1 MAWVGKWMLALSLAA
16 VLGLPALAL
25 TETQEEEGEK
35 VRQILF
41 PYRQGPLQIDGL
53 SPGTTLTQSTWQAAE
68 QVLPAEILKLIQAG
82 EFEITVQETTDSPPP
97 EAYVDATLRGAGQV
111 QLGTDGELKN
121 YVAGLPF
128 PLLDPSDPQAG
139 LKAAWNMRYRNLGES
154 IKIQYV
160 VQHRDRTG
168 GVQRSMEFRHFF
180 RYGLHR
186 AEPAANLAEW
196 ERKGEFLKEYFYA
209 LAPLDLEGLQQVR
222 IHYDQDAR
230 ADEEWSYDPRTR
242 RVRKTVYNP
251 IASSSVGL
259 TYLLEDRL
267 GFVGRLHPYEWQ
279 LRGRQVVLAPFG
291 IKAEAPRFGGKGGWY
306 PVDPW
311 ELRAAL
317 VLECRPRDADHPYG
331 KRILYLDAQTYAIL
345 YVLVYDHQG
354 NHFRTFFICYGNPMF
369 SPPNAHVRVP
379 LLLSQATIDHRM
391 QAATVLIPKQIVYNQ
406 PVDPELFT
414 VENLMRRGK

>member
-1 MAWVGKWMLALSLAA
+1 MAWVGKWMLALSLA
-16 VLGLPALAL
+16 VVFGLPALTL
-25 TETQEEEGEK
+25 TETLEEGGEK
-35 VRQILF
+35 VRQALF
-41 PYRQGPLQIDGL
+41 PYRQGPLRIDGL

-154 IKIQYV
+154 VKIQYV

-306 PVDPW
+306 PGPLGAARRAGFGVPPPRRRPSLWETGLLPGCANLRDP
-311 ELRAAL
+311 LRARVRPPGQAL
-317 VLECRPRDADHPYG
+317 SHVLHLLRQPDVFPPQRPR
-331 KRILYLDAQTYAIL
+331 
-345 YVLVYDHQG
+345 QG
-354 NHFRTFFICYGNPMF
+354 SPSSQPGNYR
-369 SPPNAHVRVP
+369 PPRA
-379 LLLSQATIDHRM
+379 SCHR
-391 QAATVLIPKQIVYNQ
+391 PHS
-406 PVDPELFT
+406 
-414 VENLMRRGK
+414 